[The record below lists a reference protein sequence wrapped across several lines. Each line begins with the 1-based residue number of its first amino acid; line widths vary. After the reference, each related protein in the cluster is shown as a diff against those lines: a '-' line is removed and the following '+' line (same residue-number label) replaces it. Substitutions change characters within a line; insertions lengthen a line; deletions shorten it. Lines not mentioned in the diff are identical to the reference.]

1 VGGDVFAQITHA
13 KLIERKREATMDFT
27 TIGLAI
33 GAMALGIVYMQ
44 RRRAR
49 LSRED

>member
-1 VGGDVFAQITHA
+1 
-13 KLIERKREATMDFT
+13 MDFT
-27 TIGLAI
+27 TIVLIVA
-33 GAMALGIVYMQ
+33 AMIVGILYMQ

>member
-1 VGGDVFAQITHA
+1 
-13 KLIERKREATMDFT
+13 MT
-27 TIGLAI
+27 TI
-33 GAMALGIVYMQ
+33 ALTVATIVVGILYLQ

>member
-1 VGGDVFAQITHA
+1 
-13 KLIERKREATMDFT
+13 MDFT
-27 TIGLAI
+27 TIGLTGAAI
-33 GAMALGIVYMQ
+33 IVGILYLQ

>member
-1 VGGDVFAQITHA
+1 
-13 KLIERKREATMDFT
+13 MDFA
-27 TIGLAI
+27 TIGFTAGAI
-33 GAMALGIVYMQ
+33 IVGILYLQ

>member
-1 VGGDVFAQITHA
+1 
-13 KLIERKREATMDFT
+13 MDFT
-27 TIGLAI
+27 TIGLVASAI
-33 GAMALGIVYMQ
+33 IVGILYLQ

>member
-1 VGGDVFAQITHA
+1 
-13 KLIERKREATMDFT
+13 MDTT
-27 TIGLAI
+27 TIGLLVILAV
-33 GAMALGIVYMQ
+33 IVVLYMS